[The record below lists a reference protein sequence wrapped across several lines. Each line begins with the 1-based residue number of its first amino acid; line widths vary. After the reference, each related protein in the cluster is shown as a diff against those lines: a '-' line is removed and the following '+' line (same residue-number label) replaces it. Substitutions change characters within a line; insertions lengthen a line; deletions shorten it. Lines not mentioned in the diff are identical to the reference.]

1 MTYLIYC
8 CEVHR
13 LWTVGWWRHCPF
25 CFLAKCYLW
34 NTCCITLNE
43 SDNDNWS
50 VFWLRLLIS
59 YSINLVDCKTN
70 GVLRKHSKNHDSHEI
85 SRKTPDSYMYM
96 SCVRKRHKWH
106 ATLHVNI
113 QCQIQYDMCQILYN
127 MCLSC
132 IWWSWTTYVTCA
144 SIYVFKRQE
153 KPYIGII
160 SDEIILCKRK

>member
-13 LWTVGWWRHCPF
+13 LWTVAWWRHCPF

-59 YSINLVDCKTN
+59 YSIKLVDCKTN

-96 SCVRKRHKWH
+96 SCVRKNTWMTCNTTCIYPMSDTIRHVSDTVQHVFVMYLMIMNDIRHMCKH
-106 ATLHVNI
+106 VCIQASGKTLHWY
-113 QCQIQYDMCQILYN
+113 C
-127 MCLSC
+127 
-132 IWWSWTTYVTCA
+132 
-144 SIYVFKRQE
+144 FR
-153 KPYIGII
+153 
-160 SDEIILCKRK
+160 